1 MRRLFYLV
9 FAGICAV
16 AQAAEFGVCGDF
28 TSEIGK
34 DGLPSGWKF
43 HEWKGYLPKPTVEVT
58 DGDGKGTRA
67 LSVKDVRGTDGAAV
81 MTAAK
86 RPGGCGDLVTVG
98 FTARGRGK
106 AWVTLVRSTAKGGWN
121 QTEPHASIDLTDE
134 WTTHECLFVLHD
146 GPNGATKSFQVELG
160 LDNGAEACFTD
171 VSVDHSPATPE
182 ERVAAAG
189 KGLRTLRRTLET
201 KREIASDDFEDAA
214 RVRTPTPELVQDIIA
229 PGLLSKTTLGVYR
242 GDKAFTVPM
251 FGGAVAL
258 ERDPPGEDGSVA
270 LERNPLGERAYL

>member
-1 MRRLFYLV
+1 MKKLIVML

-28 TSEIGK
+28 ASEIGK
-34 DGLPSGWKF
+34 DGLPNGWKF

-58 DGDGKGTRA
+58 EGDGKGTRA

-81 MTAAK
+81 MFATK

-106 AWVTLVRSTAKGGWN
+106 AWVTIVRSTAKGGWN
-121 QTEPHASIDLTDE
+121 QTEPHASVDLTDE

-146 GPNGATKSFQVELG
+146 GPNGETKSFQVELG
-160 LDNGAEACFTD
+160 LDNGSEACFTD
-171 VSVDHSPATPE
+171 VSVDHSPTTPE

-189 KGLRTLRRTLET
+189 KGLRVLR
-201 KREIASDDFEDAA
+201 
-214 RVRTPTPELVQDIIA
+214 
-229 PGLLSKTTLGVYR
+229 
-242 GDKAFTVPM
+242 
-251 FGGAVAL
+251 
-258 ERDPPGEDGSVA
+258 
-270 LERNPLGERAYL
+270 